1 MRVLSRYLLRQNMY
15 LMGVCL
21 CLGIAIYLLS
31 DLFERLDD
39 FLEAGLGAR
48 VMLLYFGVKIP
59 LIISQIMPA
68 VFLVA
73 TLVQLST
80 MQANRELLALRAGG
94 VSFRTIIAFFLV
106 YSLLWSGVQLFF
118 SQYLGVKGMEY
129 SKIIWAEDVRGR
141 NTEQRALSRLWF
153 RDEDKIIHIDVV
165 QPALGQGRGLT
176 IYRLSRDRRSVD
188 QFITASSFRLQG
200 DEWELM
206 DVNIIEPADFSTV
219 HRTAM
224 RMRMGEAFRFFTIAE
239 SKNNPAQLP
248 LWELSRAIRQLE
260 TTGSNVEGLRTI
272 WHGKISYAMSITVMA
287 FLALAIITFQ
297 RNIYLNLTAGLVATF
312 IFYGLFVLGS
322 SAGEMGLLPPF
333 AGAWLGNIVFILA
346 TVARLFWRS
355 IAGSE
360 R

>member
-1 MRVLSRYLLRQNMY
+1 MKILNRYLLWQNMY

-21 CLGIAIYLLS
+21 CLGITIYLLS

-39 FLEAGLGAR
+39 FLEAGLGPK

-94 VSFRTIIAFFLV
+94 VSFKAIIAFFFV
-106 YSLLWSGVQLFF
+106 YSLFWSGTQLFF
-118 SQYLGVKGMEY
+118 SQYVGVKGMEY
-129 SKIIWAEDVRGR
+129 SKVIWAKDVRGR
-141 NTEQRALSRLWF
+141 NIEQRALSRLWF
-153 RDEDKIIHIDVV
+153 RDGDKIIHMDTI
-165 QPALGQGRGLT
+165 QPALGQGHGLT
-176 IYRLSRDRRSVD
+176 IHRLSQDRRSVD
-188 QFITASSFRLQG
+188 QFITASAFRVLG
-200 DEWELM
+200 AEWELM
-206 DVNIIEPADFSTV
+206 NVNIIEPADFSTE

-224 RMRMGEAFRFFTIAE
+224 RIPMGEALRSITMAK
-239 SKNNPAQLP
+239 SKDNPGQLP
-248 LWELSRAIRQLE
+248 LWELSRVIRQLE
-260 TTGSNVEGLRTI
+260 ATGSNVEGLKTI

-287 FLALAIITFQ
+287 FLALAITTFQ

-312 IFYGLFVLGS
+312 LFYGLYVLGS

-333 AGAWLGNIVFILA
+333 AGAWMGNVIFILA
-346 TVARLFWRS
+346 AVARLFWRS
-355 IAGSE
+355 IGSSG